1 MSSIS
6 LLIYIGWKWSSIY
19 LTNFWKY
26 KNQQPNWPNPKIE
39 EAFILIK
46 LTIINFKY
54 IDYANSER
62 KLVKIITKYRSS
74 HERKTLNSVN
84 EPYVCMYVWDDHMR
98 MNTRKMFLDMCFLQ
112 IQ

>member
-84 EPYVCMYVWDDHMR
+84 EPYVCMYEMITWGW
-98 MNTRKMFLDMCFLQ
+98 TLEKCF
-112 IQ
+112 